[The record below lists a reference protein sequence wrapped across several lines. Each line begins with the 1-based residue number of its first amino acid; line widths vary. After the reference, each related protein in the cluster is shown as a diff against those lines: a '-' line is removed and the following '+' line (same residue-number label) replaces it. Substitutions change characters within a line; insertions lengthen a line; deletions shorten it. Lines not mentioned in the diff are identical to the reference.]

1 MPPSFL
7 PPEGVYRML
16 KNLRNVVLI
25 KAMMWIVAIS
35 FVALMVFDWG
45 AGGMTCA
52 GPGDTVGVI
61 NGQKISHQQFVEAL
75 RDASRQAKARNNAE
89 PEEGQLIRRIWDQMV
104 AQILYAQQIE
114 KHEIAVSDA
123 EVNFINRN
131 QPVEWVQNQEV
142 FQTDGKFDPDK
153 YGRFLDDPGTYANPE
168 RKQFVL
174 SAEYA
179 VRQAVLISKLQEMVA
194 GGVRVTSSEVREA
207 YLRQKEKVRVAYA
220 AVEAYSIAD
229 SLVSVSDDRIRAYYE
244 DHPDEFHREAA
255 VNASYVAFEKK
266 PSAADEASAEDEI
279 RRLLAEVRAGGDFA
293 SVAESNSED
302 PGSAERG
309 GDLGFFGRGR
319 MVKPF
324 EDAAFALNPGDIS
337 EPVRTQFGWHVL
349 KVEERK
355 GEGDGLQVR
364 ARHILLKIRPGRDT
378 LDSLRLEAERFQEQ
392 AEESDFLAAV
402 ADQSLQAKDTGFI
415 TAGGFFP
422 MLGNRTSGLVNSF
435 LNASPGRISPVYETE
450 QGIYV
455 FTLVARREAGPQ
467 PLDEVYDRIS
477 TKLKTAEKVKI
488 ASARVQPLLADVRSG
503 QSLAQAARNR
513 NARFAESKLFG
524 RDDFVQGVGRRNAFT
539 GTAFRLE
546 AGTTSNVVATDR
558 GAYVLQVLEKKSID
572 ETEFESDG
580 PELVQRLRSEKQN
593 EVLAAWFSDL
603 KKQAEIIDNRHLF
616 YSNF

>member
-1 MPPSFL
+1 
-7 PPEGVYRML
+7 ML

-89 PEEGQLIRRIWDQMV
+89 PEESQLISQIWDQMV

-114 KHEIAVSDA
+114 AHEIAVSDA

-131 QPVEWVQNQEV
+131 QPVEWVRNQEV
-142 FQTDGKFDPDK
+142 FQTDGKFDPEK
-153 YGRFLDDPGTYANPE
+153 YGRFLDDPGTYSSPE
-168 RKQFVL
+168 RNQFVL

-207 YLRQKEKVRVAYA
+207 FVRQKEKVRVAYA

-229 SLVSVSDDRIRAYYE
+229 SLVSVSDEQIQAYHSG
-244 DHPDEFHREAA
+244 HPDEFHREAA
-255 VNASYVAFEKK
+255 VNASFVAFEKK
-266 PSAADEASAEDEI
+266 PSAADEANAEEEI
-279 RRLLAEVRAGGDFA
+279 RDLLAEVRAGGEFA
-293 SVAESNSED
+293 SLARSHSDD

-324 EDAAFALNPGDIS
+324 EEAAFALEPGAVS
-337 EPVRTQFGWHVL
+337 EPVRSQFGWHIL

-355 GEGDGLQVR
+355 GEGDGLEVR

-378 LDSLRLEAERFQEQ
+378 LDSLRLESERFQER
-392 AEESDFLAAV
+392 ADESDFLTAV
-402 ADQSLQAKDTGFI
+402 AEQGLHAKETGFI
-415 TAGGFFP
+415 TAGGYFP
-422 MLGNRTSGLVNSF
+422 LLGNRTSGLVNSF
-435 LNASPGRISPVYETE
+435 LSASPGRVSPPYETE

-455 FTLVARREAGPQ
+455 FVLLDRRVAGPQ
-467 PLDEVYDRIS
+467 PLDEVYNRIA
-477 TKLKTAEKVKI
+477 TKLKTTEKVNI
-488 ASARVQPLLADVRSG
+488 ASTRMAPLLEDVRSG
-503 QSLAQAARNR
+503 ESLEEAARNR
-513 NARFAESKLFG
+513 NIRFSESKPFS

-539 GTAFRLE
+539 GAAFRLE
-546 AGTTSNVVATDR
+546 TGTTSGVVATDR
-558 GAYVLQVLEKKSID
+558 GAYVLQLLEKEPID
-572 ETEFESDG
+572 EVEFKVEV
-580 PELVQRLRSEKQN
+580 PKLVERLRAEKQN
-593 EVLAAWFSDL
+593 QVLAAWFSDL
-603 KKQAEIIDNRHLF
+603 KEQAEIIDNRHLF

>member
-1 MPPSFL
+1 
-7 PPEGVYRML
+7 ML

-89 PEEGQLIRRIWDQMV
+89 PEESQLISQIWDQMV

-114 KHEIAVSDA
+114 AHEIAVSDA

-142 FQTDGKFDPDK
+142 FQTDGNFDPEK
-153 YGRFLDDPGTYANPE
+153 YGRFLDDPGTYSSPE
-168 RKQFVL
+168 RNQFVL

-194 GGVRVTSSEVREA
+194 GGVRVTSAEVREA
-207 YLRQKEKVRVAYA
+207 FVRQKEKVRVAYA
-220 AVEAYSIAD
+220 AIEAYSIAD
-229 SLVSVSDDRIRAYYE
+229 SLVSVSDEQIQAYYSG
-244 DHPDEFHREAA
+244 HPDEFHREAA
-255 VNASYVAFEKK
+255 VNASFVAFEKK
-266 PSAADEASAEDEI
+266 PSAADEADAEAEI
-279 RRLLAEVRAGGDFA
+279 RDLLAEVRAGGEFA
-293 SVAESNSED
+293 ALARSHSED

-324 EDAAFALNPGDIS
+324 EEAAFALEPGAIS
-337 EPVRTQFGWHVL
+337 EPVRSQFGWHIL

-355 GEGDGLQVR
+355 GEGDGLEVR

-378 LDSLRLEAERFQEQ
+378 LDSLRLESERFQER
-392 AEESDFLAAV
+392 ADEADFLTAV
-402 ADQSLQAKDTGFI
+402 AEQGLQAKETGFI
-415 TAGGFFP
+415 TAGGYFP
-422 MLGNRTSGLVNSF
+422 LLGNRTSGLVNSF
-435 LNASPGRISPVYETE
+435 LSASPGRVSPPYETE

-455 FTLVARREAGPQ
+455 FVLLARREAGPQ
-467 PLDEVYDRIS
+467 PLDEVYNRIA
-477 TKLKTAEKVKI
+477 TRLKTTEKVNV
-488 ASARVQPLLADVRSG
+488 ASTRMAPLLEDVRSG
-503 QSLAQAARNR
+503 RSLEDAAHSRDI
-513 NARFAESKLFG
+513 RFAESKPFS

-539 GTAFRLE
+539 GVAFRLE
-546 AGTTSNVVATDR
+546 TGTTSGVVATDR
-558 GAYVLQVLEKKSID
+558 GAYVLQLLEKEPID
-572 ETEFESDG
+572 EVEFKAEV
-580 PELVQRLRSEKQN
+580 PKLVERLRAEKQN

-603 KKQAEIIDNRHLF
+603 KEQAEIIDNRHLF

>member
-1 MPPSFL
+1 
-7 PPEGVYRML
+7 ML

-89 PEEGQLIRRIWDQMV
+89 PEESQLISQIWDQMV

-114 KHEIAVSDA
+114 AHEIAVSDA

-142 FQTDGKFDPDK
+142 FQTDGNFDPEK
-153 YGRFLDDPGTYANPE
+153 YGRFLDDPGTYSSPE
-168 RKQFVL
+168 RNQFVL

-194 GGVRVTSSEVREA
+194 GGVRVTSAEVREA
-207 YLRQKEKVRVAYA
+207 FLRQKEKVRVAYA
-220 AVEAYSIAD
+220 AIEAYSIAD
-229 SLVSVSDDRIRAYYE
+229 SLASVSDEQIQAYYSG
-244 DHPDEFHREAA
+244 HPDEFHREAA
-255 VNASYVAFEKK
+255 VNASFVAFEKK
-266 PSAADEASAEDEI
+266 PSAADEADAEAEI
-279 RRLLAEVRAGGDFA
+279 RDLLAEVRAGGEFA
-293 SVAESNSED
+293 ALARSHSED

-324 EDAAFALNPGDIS
+324 EEAAFALEPGAIS
-337 EPVRTQFGWHVL
+337 EPVRSQFGWHIL

-355 GEGDGLQVR
+355 GEGDGLEVR

-378 LDSLRLEAERFQEQ
+378 LDSLRLESERFQER
-392 AEESDFLAAV
+392 ADEADFLTAV
-402 ADQSLQAKDTGFI
+402 AEQGLQAKETGFI
-415 TAGGFFP
+415 TAGGYFP
-422 MLGNRTSGLVNSF
+422 LLGNRTSGLVNSF
-435 LNASPGRISPVYETE
+435 LSASPGRVSPPYETE

-455 FTLVARREAGPQ
+455 FVLLARREAGPQ
-467 PLDEVYDRIS
+467 PLDEVYNRIA
-477 TKLKTAEKVKI
+477 TKLKTTEKVNV
-488 ASARVQPLLADVRSG
+488 ASTRMAPLLEDVRSG
-503 QSLAQAARNR
+503 RSLEDAAHSRDI
-513 NARFAESKLFG
+513 RFAESKPFS

-539 GTAFRLE
+539 GAAFRLE
-546 AGTTSNVVATDR
+546 TGTTSGVVATDR
-558 GAYVLQVLEKKSID
+558 GAYVLQLLEKEPID
-572 ETEFESDG
+572 EVEFKAEV
-580 PELVQRLRSEKQN
+580 PKLVERLRAEKQN

-603 KKQAEIIDNRHLF
+603 KEQAEIIDNRHLF

>member
-1 MPPSFL
+1 
-7 PPEGVYRML
+7 ML

-61 NGQKISHQQFVEAL
+61 NGQKVSHQQFVEAL

-89 PEEGQLIRRIWDQMV
+89 PEESQLISQIWDQMV

-114 KHEIAVSDA
+114 AHEIAVSDA

-142 FQTDGKFDPDK
+142 FQTDGNFDPEK
-153 YGRFLDDPGTYANPE
+153 YGRFLDDPGTYSSPE
-168 RKQFVL
+168 RNQFVL

-194 GGVRVTSSEVREA
+194 GGVRVTSAEVREA
-207 YLRQKEKVRVAYA
+207 FVRQKEKVRVAYA
-220 AVEAYSIAD
+220 AIEAYSIAD
-229 SLVSVSDDRIRAYYE
+229 SLVSVSDEQIQAYYSG
-244 DHPDEFHREAA
+244 HPDEFHREAA
-255 VNASYVAFEKK
+255 VNASFVAFEKK
-266 PSAADEASAEDEI
+266 PSAADEADAEAEI
-279 RRLLAEVRAGGDFA
+279 RDLLAEVRAGGEFA
-293 SVAESNSED
+293 ALARSHSED

-324 EDAAFALNPGDIS
+324 EEAAFALEPGAIS
-337 EPVRTQFGWHVL
+337 EPVRSQFGWHIL

-355 GEGDGLQVR
+355 GEGDGLEVR

-378 LDSLRLEAERFQEQ
+378 LDSLRLESERFQER
-392 AEESDFLAAV
+392 ADEADFLTAV
-402 ADQSLQAKDTGFI
+402 AEQGLQAKETGFI
-415 TAGGFFP
+415 TAGGYFP
-422 MLGNRTSGLVNSF
+422 LLGNRTSGLVNSF
-435 LNASPGRISPVYETE
+435 LSASPGRVSPPYETE

-455 FTLVARREAGPQ
+455 FVLLARREAGPQ
-467 PLDEVYDRIS
+467 PLDEVYNRIA
-477 TKLKTAEKVKI
+477 TRLKTTEKVNV
-488 ASARVQPLLADVRSG
+488 ASTRMAPLLEDVRSG
-503 QSLAQAARNR
+503 RSLEDAAHSRDI
-513 NARFAESKLFG
+513 RFAESKPFS

-539 GTAFRLE
+539 GAAFRLE
-546 AGTTSNVVATDR
+546 TGTTSGVVATDR
-558 GAYVLQVLEKKSID
+558 GAYVLQLLEKEPID
-572 ETEFESDG
+572 EVEFKAEV
-580 PELVQRLRSEKQN
+580 PKLVERLRAEKQN

-603 KKQAEIIDNRHLF
+603 KEQAEIIDNRHLF

>member
-1 MPPSFL
+1 
-7 PPEGVYRML
+7 ML

-61 NGQKISHQQFVEAL
+61 NGQKITHQQFVEAL

-89 PEEGQLIRRIWDQMV
+89 PEESQLISQIWDQMV

-114 KHEIAVSDA
+114 AHEIAVSDA

-142 FQTDGKFDPDK
+142 FQTDGNFDPEK
-153 YGRFLDDPGTYANPE
+153 YGRFLDDPGTYSSPE
-168 RKQFVL
+168 RNQFVL

-194 GGVRVTSSEVREA
+194 GGVRVTSAEVREA
-207 YLRQKEKVRVAYA
+207 FVRQKEKVRVAYA
-220 AVEAYSIAD
+220 AIEAYSIAD
-229 SLVSVSDDRIRAYYE
+229 SLVSVSDEQIQAYYSG
-244 DHPDEFHREAA
+244 HPDEFHREAA
-255 VNASYVAFEKK
+255 VNASFVAFEKK
-266 PSAADEASAEDEI
+266 PSAADEADAEAEI
-279 RRLLAEVRAGGDFA
+279 RDLLAEVRAGGEFA
-293 SVAESNSED
+293 ALARSHSED

-324 EDAAFALNPGDIS
+324 EEAAFALEPGAIS
-337 EPVRTQFGWHVL
+337 EPVRSQFGWHIL

-355 GEGDGLQVR
+355 GEGDGLEVR

-378 LDSLRLEAERFQEQ
+378 LDSLRLESERFQER
-392 AEESDFLAAV
+392 ADEADFLTAV
-402 ADQSLQAKDTGFI
+402 AEQGLQAKETGFI
-415 TAGGFFP
+415 TAGGYFP
-422 MLGNRTSGLVNSF
+422 LLGNRTSGLVNSF
-435 LNASPGRISPVYETE
+435 LSASPGRVSPPYETE

-455 FTLVARREAGPQ
+455 FVLLARREAGPQ
-467 PLDEVYDRIS
+467 PLDEVYNRIA
-477 TKLKTAEKVKI
+477 TRLKTTEKVNV
-488 ASARVQPLLADVRSG
+488 ASTRMAPLLEDVRSG
-503 QSLAQAARNR
+503 RSLEDAAHSRDI
-513 NARFAESKLFG
+513 RFAESKPFS

-539 GTAFRLE
+539 GAAFRLE
-546 AGTTSNVVATDR
+546 TGTTSGVVATDR
-558 GAYVLQVLEKKSID
+558 GAYVLQLLEKEPID
-572 ETEFESDG
+572 EVEFKAEV
-580 PELVQRLRSEKQN
+580 PKLVERLRAEKQN

-603 KKQAEIIDNRHLF
+603 KEQAEIIDNRHLF

>member
-1 MPPSFL
+1 
-7 PPEGVYRML
+7 ML

-89 PEEGQLIRRIWDQMV
+89 PEESQLISQIWDQMV

-114 KHEIAVSDA
+114 AHEIAVSDA

-142 FQTDGKFDPDK
+142 FQTDGNFDPEK
-153 YGRFLDDPGTYANPE
+153 YGRFLDDPGTYSSPE
-168 RKQFVL
+168 RNQFVL

-194 GGVRVTSSEVREA
+194 GGVRVTSAEVREA
-207 YLRQKEKVRVAYA
+207 FVRQKEKVRVAYA
-220 AVEAYSIAD
+220 AIEAYSIAD
-229 SLVSVSDDRIRAYYE
+229 SLVSVSDEQIQAYYSG
-244 DHPDEFHREAA
+244 HPDEFHREAA
-255 VNASYVAFEKK
+255 VNASFVAFEKK
-266 PSAADEASAEDEI
+266 PSAADEADAEAEI
-279 RRLLAEVRAGGDFA
+279 RDLLAEVRAGGEFA
-293 SVAESNSED
+293 ALARSHSED

-324 EDAAFALNPGDIS
+324 EEAAFALEPGAIS
-337 EPVRTQFGWHVL
+337 EPVRSQFGWHIL

-355 GEGDGLQVR
+355 GQGDGLEVR

-378 LDSLRLEAERFQEQ
+378 LDSLRLESERFQER
-392 AEESDFLAAV
+392 ADEADFLTAV
-402 ADQSLQAKDTGFI
+402 AEQGLQAKETGFI
-415 TAGGFFP
+415 TAGGYFP
-422 MLGNRTSGLVNSF
+422 LLGKRTSGLVNSF
-435 LNASPGRISPVYETE
+435 LSASPGRVSPPYETE

-455 FTLVARREAGPQ
+455 FVLLARREAGPQ
-467 PLDEVYDRIS
+467 PLDEVYNRIA
-477 TKLKTAEKVKI
+477 TKLKTTEKVNV
-488 ASARVQPLLADVRSG
+488 ASTRMAPLLEDVRSG
-503 QSLAQAARNR
+503 RSLEDAAHSRDI
-513 NARFAESKLFG
+513 RFAESKPFS

-539 GTAFRLE
+539 GAAFRLE
-546 AGTTSNVVATDR
+546 TGTTSGVVATDR
-558 GAYVLQVLEKKSID
+558 GAYVLQLLEKEPID
-572 ETEFESDG
+572 EVEFKAEV
-580 PELVQRLRSEKQN
+580 PKLVERLRAEKQN

-603 KKQAEIIDNRHLF
+603 KEQAEIIDNRHLF

>member
-1 MPPSFL
+1 
-7 PPEGVYRML
+7 ML

-89 PEEGQLIRRIWDQMV
+89 PEESQLISQIWDQMV

-114 KHEIAVSDA
+114 AHEIAVSDA

-142 FQTDGKFDPDK
+142 FQTDGNFDPEK
-153 YGRFLDDPGTYANPE
+153 YGRFLDDPGTYSSPE
-168 RKQFVL
+168 RNQFVL

-194 GGVRVTSSEVREA
+194 GGVRVTSAEVREA
-207 YLRQKEKVRVAYA
+207 FVRQKEKVRVAYA
-220 AVEAYSIAD
+220 AIEAYSIAD
-229 SLVSVSDDRIRAYYE
+229 SLVSVSDEQIQAYYSG
-244 DHPDEFHREAA
+244 HPDEFHREAA
-255 VNASYVAFEKK
+255 VNASFVAFEKK
-266 PSAADEASAEDEI
+266 PSAADEADAEAEI
-279 RRLLAEVRAGGDFA
+279 RDLLAEVRAGGEFA
-293 SVAESNSED
+293 ALARSHSED

-324 EDAAFALNPGDIS
+324 EEAAFALEPGAIS
-337 EPVRTQFGWHVL
+337 EPVRSQFGWHIL

-355 GEGDGLQVR
+355 GEGDGLEVR

-378 LDSLRLEAERFQEQ
+378 LDSLRLESERFQER
-392 AEESDFLAAV
+392 ADEADFLTAV
-402 ADQSLQAKDTGFI
+402 AEQGLQAKETGFI
-415 TAGGFFP
+415 TAGGYFP
-422 MLGNRTSGLVNSF
+422 LLGNRTSGLVNSF
-435 LNASPGRISPVYETE
+435 LSASPGRVSPPYETE

-455 FTLVARREAGPQ
+455 FVLLARREAGPQ
-467 PLDEVYDRIS
+467 PLDEVYNRIA
-477 TKLKTAEKVKI
+477 TRLKTTEKVNV
-488 ASARVQPLLADVRSG
+488 ASTRMAPLLEDVRSG
-503 QSLAQAARNR
+503 RSLEDAAHSRDI
-513 NARFAESKLFG
+513 RFAESKPFS

-539 GTAFRLE
+539 GAAFRLE
-546 AGTTSNVVATDR
+546 TGTISGVVATDR
-558 GAYVLQVLEKKSID
+558 GAYVLQLLEKEPID
-572 ETEFESDG
+572 EVEFKAEV
-580 PELVQRLRSEKQN
+580 PKLVERLRAEKQN

-603 KKQAEIIDNRHLF
+603 KEQAEIIDNRHLF